1 MTPGSRTG
9 QRRGISTN
17 RLTLDVVRL
26 SPRLLAGGFLSADV
40 ATSDVTH
47 TGLFLDTSVIV

>member
-9 QRRGISTN
+9 QRRGISTG
-17 RLTLDVVRL
+17 RSTLDVVRL
-26 SPRLLAGGFLSADV
+26 SPRLLAGGFLSADL

-47 TGLFLDTSVIV
+47 TSLFLDTSMIV